1 MLDALAHPFVR
12 HALIAGT
19 AVAVCAGLVGWFLV
33 LRSQVFSADALSH
46 VAFTGALA
54 ALAFGLDVR
63 LGLFAATLGVAL
75 VLGLLGP
82 RGRADDVVI
91 GSVFAWVARPRGAV
105 PVDLHHPGRGRQHR
119 WRQRAV
125 RLDLRTRHGPDGPDG
140 DGGRDRRGRA
150 GLAVGS
156 VWIGLAVSWTFSSLP
171 PSFAIL
177 AVATSAYAAAW
188 ALGEVLT
195 RTLPACRRD
204 GSKPSATR

>member
-1 MLDALAHPFVR
+1 VLDALAHPFVR

-91 GSVFAWVARPRGAV
+91 GSVFAWVLGLGVLFLSISTTRAAGDSTAGASV
-105 PVDLHHPGRGRQHR
+105 LFGSIYGLDTGQTVLTVMVAAIVV
-119 WRQRAV
+119 AV
-125 RLDLRTRHGPDGPDG
+125 R
-140 DGGRDRRGRA
+140 A
-150 GLAVGS
+150 S
-156 VWIGLAVSWTFSSLP
+156 
-171 PSFAIL
+171 
-177 AVATSAYAAAW
+177 
-188 ALGEVLT
+188 
-195 RTLPACRRD
+195 
-204 GSKPSATR
+204 PSAPCGSAWR